1 MTDHR
6 KGLAAAMHEGA
17 NSAAGRYK
25 NMNPEA
31 ARIAVKVNAATFKPR
46 PKEFRGYEVRAV
58 ALFLS
63 DRASLDLSNKELATR
78 LSADMPGYSAP
89 ANLLTDRLKPAVKV
103 RIRQMLDDRA
113 IRLSRDHLT
122 TLSKIKRALRAHF
135 NGEAGS
141 ISFTGQVTFTE
152 TAVIVGEKSYP
163 IQKGKHR
170 RIHVGEAK
178 LNVDGL
184 QALLGIPRDYFPL
197 GKNSNPDTDSQECST
212 GQSVPRNLPACAESG
227 GKLPVVESV
236 PAGEETASNGDH
248 AAGRISFISELV
260 ATYTWLRQTPAAWAE
275 LQWSG
280 LHHDNMRELMNSVRH
295 ASKLP
300 PHPGAKL
307 PPSHDSRPR
316 STKSRI
322 RKKCREAV
330 STWEQAGRPGAEDA
344 FDAEY
349 QRYYERENAAEIAIR
364 TRKAVADRR
373 LFK

>member
-1 MTDHR
+1 
-6 KGLAAAMHEGA
+6 
-17 NSAAGRYK
+17 
-25 NMNPEA
+25 MNPEA

-46 PKEFRGYEVRAV
+46 PKAFRGHEVRTV

-63 DRASLDLSNKELATR
+63 DRASLDLSNEKLAAR

-89 ANLLTDRLKPAVKV
+89 ANLLTDRLKPAVKA

-113 IRLSRDHLT
+113 IRLPRDHLA

-141 ISFTGQVTFTE
+141 ISYTGQVTFTE

-163 IQKGKHR
+163 IQTGKHR
-170 RIHVGEAK
+170 RIHVAGAK

-212 GQSVPRNLPACAESG
+212 GQSVPRNLPDCAESG
-227 GKLPVVESV
+227 GKQLVTELV
-236 PAGEETASNGDH
+236 PAGEDTTPNGALDL
-248 AAGRISFISELV
+248 AGRIFAISELV
-260 ATYTWLRQTPAAWAE
+260 ATYTWLRQTPSAWAE

-280 LHHDNMRELMNSVRH
+280 LHHGNMRELMNSVRH

-330 STWEQAGRPGAEDA
+330 SAWEQAGRPGAEDA
-344 FDAEY
+344 FDVEY
-349 QRYYERENAAEIAIR
+349 QRHYERENAAEIAIS
-364 TRKAVADRR
+364 TRQAVARYE